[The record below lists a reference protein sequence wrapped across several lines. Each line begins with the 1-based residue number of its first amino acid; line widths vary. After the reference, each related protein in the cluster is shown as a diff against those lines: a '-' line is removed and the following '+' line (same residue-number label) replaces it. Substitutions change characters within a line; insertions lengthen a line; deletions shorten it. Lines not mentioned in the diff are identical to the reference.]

1 MGKIIFI
8 SGGVRSGKSAFALEL
23 AQKSKDVVFIATAG
37 RKEDKEMNKR
47 IEVHQKSRPTHW
59 KTIEET
65 EDIIKHLKALEKA
78 DCVIVDCITFLVS
91 NWMFKKLNEEKII
104 ENMQNIIKKL
114 RKVRGKIIMVS
125 NEVGMGVVPPYKLGR
140 DFRDVIG
147 RVNQLIVK
155 NSNEFYFFISGI
167 KWRLK

>member
-1 MGKIIFI
+1 M
-8 SGGVRSGKSAFALEL
+8 
-23 AQKSKDVVFIATAG
+23 
-37 RKEDKEMNKR
+37 
-47 IEVHQKSRPTHW
+47 
-59 KTIEET
+59 KTINQ
-65 EDIIKHLKALEKA
+65 IH
-78 DCVIVDCITFLVS
+78 
-91 NWMFKKLNEEKII
+91 LNEEKII